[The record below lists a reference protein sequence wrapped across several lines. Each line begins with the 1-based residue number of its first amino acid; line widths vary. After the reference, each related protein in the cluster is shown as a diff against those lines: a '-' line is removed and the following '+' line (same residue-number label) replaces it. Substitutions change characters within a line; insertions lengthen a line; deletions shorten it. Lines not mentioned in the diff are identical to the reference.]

1 MAAGS
6 STGTSELLDN
16 GKQKNN
22 AMYYRRQVSPNGLH
36 AERKPLR
43 VFTDSHAA
51 YSEIFRPA
59 SEDTTAAAIQ
69 SIIRRH
75 KKADRP
81 IETIWTPGHTGVPW
95 GNTAAHAAAASAD
108 GLQRKAIIEGAH
120 TKELTVASKEPPNVS
135 EDIYDFFLEGPLP
148 VAFKDALEKYPVVPI
163 TDVKIVLIVAYYRSG
178 SSFFGELMS
187 STPRTF
193 FHYEPLMLFTVAG
206 NIRLGRQHYAFKLLD
221 ALVQVPFR
229 AALHCLDGETP
240 LITSRTTSW
249 LISAEE
255 KSRAFLQVQ
264 SWIKRNPE
272 IAPSVRVIHLVRDPR
287 AVYASRRRLGWC
299 KNHKQC
305 GSATALCDQMR
316 SNLDAFGDL
325 GHHLPNNRTYQ
336 IRYEDLTADPLNET
350 KRLFASLGLQFT
362 PSVYE
367 YVVNHTTASGAK
379 TKDAFST
386 WRNAKEV
393 ADRWK
398 RRISPRKDSPDT
410 SQVH

>member
-1 MAAGS
+1 MRAR
-6 STGTSELLDN
+6 TSLAPVILVASVCLLVWKVDN
-16 GKQKNN
+16 LWETCH
-22 AMYYRRQVSPNGLH
+22 S
-36 AERKPLR
+36 
-43 VFTDSHAA
+43 
-51 YSEIFRPA
+51 
-59 SEDTTAAAIQ
+59 
-69 SIIRRH
+69 IRRVGEERNCQFIQTTNLD
-75 KKADRP
+75 A
-81 IETIWTPGHTGVPW
+81 
-95 GNTAAHAAAASAD
+95 
-108 GLQRKAIIEGAH
+108 LQRKAIIEGAH
-120 TKELTVASKEPPNVS
+120 TKELTIASKEAPNVS

-221 ALVQVPFR
+221 ALVQCRFEPLYTAWMENTPYYKQNHFL
-229 AALHCLDGETP
+229 ADICGGEESCFSP
-240 LITSRTTSW
+240 GHLAS
-249 LISAEE
+249 LC
-255 KSRAFLQVQ
+255 SRAQTQVFKFTRLYVTQVQ

-287 AVYASRRRLGWC
+287 AMYASRRRLGWC

-305 GSATALCDQMR
+305 GSAIALCDQMR

-325 GHHLPNNRTYQ
+325 GHHLPNRTYQ

-398 RRISPRKDSPDT
+398 RRISLGKIRQIQAKCIDVL
-410 SQVH
+410 QRLGYEMA

>member
-95 GNTAAHAAAASAD
+95 GNTAAHAAAASAVNV
-108 GLQRKAIIEGAH
+108 LY
-120 TKELTVASKEPPNVS
+120 TKDVLPLRASYAV
-135 EDIYDFFLEGPLP
+135 
-148 VAFKDALEKYPVVPI
+148 
-163 TDVKIVLIVAYYRSG
+163 
-178 SSFFGELMS
+178 
-187 STPRTF
+187 
-193 FHYEPLMLFTVAG
+193 HC
-206 NIRLGRQHYAFKLLD
+206 GRQHSTGK
-221 ALVQVPFR
+221 
-229 AALHCLDGETP
+229 AALRFQAVGRPCTGAVSSRSTLLGWRNTPYYKQNHFLADICGGEESCFSP
-240 LITSRTTSW
+240 GHLAS
-249 LISAEE
+249 LC
-255 KSRAFLQVQ
+255 SRAQTQVFKFTRLYVTQVQ